1 MLSQMFGVNQTSFN
15 NIQHYPTGQLLN
27 DFEYGNVESVWAEFS
42 HLRRMDNEELK
53 ISFLIKR

>member
-1 MLSQMFGVNQTSFN
+1 MFGVNQTSFN